1 MTWII
6 KFKKLVSLNGHLQL
20 LMLDNVSGKIYCRNF
35 RVYSLNSIK
44 LYKLPEAWDGE
55 SEQVI
60 FGFSFG
66 SDSLGK

>member
-1 MTWII
+1 M
-6 KFKKLVSLNGHLQL
+6 KKLPSVQLKLN
-20 LMLDNVSGKIYCRNF
+20 
-35 RVYSLNSIK
+35 IK

-60 FGFSFG
+60 FGFGFG